1 MNSKDSFHYISNC
14 LIKKKCFISFGN
26 CSNSQVITT
35 HGPRKPQRQSSNV
48 NLSIESEL
56 DVMMT
61 PTNSQ
66 HICLETS
73 FTSLQSPSVE
83 PFPLISCSSKGS
95 SMAGSLFSRSQLNS
109 ILHGEGNG
117 SAFDE
122 QLFGRSISAGPSEA
136 TTVIL
141 ADQVYRG
148 KSVAF
153 DIKSSHASVTSPSPN
168 FLLKSILHRQNA
180 SNQDP
185 LQKSNQPHQPTPSIS
200 NNVRQLTKRKID
212 FKNDNWFGL
221 APLASP
227 ETLSEI
233 SSISSRTSLTFNLA
247 SSIENYLHRLGSPL
261 VNDFMAPT
269 ATVNENELSESQMHT
284 PKVMRRAPKITGNL
298 SKCADDWQLVD
309 KYKRMGKVFVTNP
322 VHLFS
327 SSDSSGGSF
336 ESTHSLTKPKCCTN
350 ATGENSKS
358 ADNLDNDSSRPS
370 FNTTKMR
377 MSDSA
382 ILEYHCFSK
391 CPNCPCKQSNS
402 SLRLECCQRKDHSW
416 CVDSSD
422 DQQNQTSSTS
432 DTYHSA
438 TSSLVTI
445 STQNNPIRLPSG
457 VLESHFP
464 VYSEGTINETTSLLS
479 STVTKGRSPKIKRKT
494 GKQTNGS
501 GNNSGGI
508 ANKNDA
514 GFKRFVESDRRF
526 SRNDSLP
533 LLADLV
539 ERNSPNSF
547 NRRRNYTVY
556 PITSSPSKRNESNV

>member
-1 MNSKDSFHYISNC
+1 
-14 LIKKKCFISFGN
+14 
-26 CSNSQVITT
+26 
-35 HGPRKPQRQSSNV
+35 
-48 NLSIESEL
+48 
-56 DVMMT
+56 MMT

-83 PFPLISCSSKGS
+83 PFPLISCSSKAS

-117 SAFDE
+117 SAIDE

-141 ADQVYRG
+141 ADQANRG

-153 DIKSSHASVTSPSPN
+153 DIKGSHLSVTSPSVTSPSPN

-180 SNQDP
+180 SNQAKLRP
-185 LQKSNQPHQPTPSIS
+185 QHSLPSTS
-200 NNVRQLTKRKID
+200 CSAPAVCRKID
-212 FKNDNWFGL
+212 FQNDNWFGL

-261 VNDFMAPT
+261 VNDFMAT
-269 ATVNENELSESQMHT
+269 TTTTNEIEISESQMHT

-327 SSDSSGGSF
+327 SSDSSEGSF
-336 ESTHSLTKPKCCTN
+336 ESTHSLTKSKCRTN
-350 ATGENSKS
+350 AIGENSKS
-358 ADNLDNDSSRPS
+358 ADHLDNDSSKASS
-370 FNTTKMR
+370 FNTTKLT
-377 MSDSA
+377 MSDGA
-382 ILEYHCFSK
+382 ILENHCFSK

-416 CVDSSD
+416 CIDSSD
-422 DQQNQTSSTS
+422 DQQNQTSSTTS

-445 STQNNPIRLPSG
+445 GGTQNNPIRLPSG

-464 VYSEGTINETTSLLS
+464 VYSEGTINESTSLLS
-479 STVTKGRSPKIKRKT
+479 SAVTRGRSPKIARKT
-494 GKQTNGS
+494 GKQTKGN
-501 GNNSGGI
+501 GNNSGGTV
-508 ANKNDA
+508 NKNDA